1 MKTRFLIFITFGI
14 FLSLMIFIVFIY
26 SVHLMWEGDHIG
38 GGSLDSDPDLS
49 PSYAYDSLG
58 YLSFNSIFVAG
69 PIMLGIISLVYLV
82 PNIIL
87 RMKKIP
93 TGRYMFIITACI
105 LMFFGLSYVE
115 NGLSSLTPERLES
128 STDYRINLI
137 GALIPAGIGA
147 IFIIPAIILL
157 RRAKLRIRK

>member
-1 MKTRFLIFITFGI
+1 MKTRSLIIVAVSI
-14 FLSLMIFIVFIY
+14 FVTLIVFVGIIY
-26 SVHLMWEGDHIG
+26 SINLEMDLEMRNAGPVG
-38 GGSLDSDPDLS
+38 SDPDLS
-49 PSYAYDSLG
+49 PSYAPYYYRILQFD
-58 YLSFNSIFVAG
+58 SIFVAG
-69 PIMLGIISLVYLV
+69 PIMLGIISLVFLL

-93 TGRYMFIITACI
+93 AGKYMLIITACI
-105 LMFFGLSYVE
+105 LMFFGLSYVG

-147 IFIIPAIILL
+147 VFIISAIILL
-157 RRAKLRIRK
+157 RRARLRIRR

>member
-1 MKTRFLIFITFGI
+1 MKTRSLIIVAVSI
-14 FLSLMIFIVFIY
+14 FVTLIVFVGIIY
-26 SVHLMWEGDHIG
+26 SINLEMDLEMRNAGPVG
-38 GGSLDSDPDLS
+38 SDPELS
-49 PSYAYDSLG
+49 PSYAPYYYRILQFD
-58 YLSFNSIFVAG
+58 SIFVAG
-69 PIMLGIISLVYLV
+69 PIMLGIISLVFLL

-93 TGRYMFIITACI
+93 AGKYMLIITACI
-105 LMFFGLSYVE
+105 LMFFGLSYVG

-147 IFIIPAIILL
+147 VFIISAIILL
-157 RRAKLRIRK
+157 RRARLRIRR

>member
-1 MKTRFLIFITFGI
+1 MKTQLLIIIAISIFVTLIAFVGI
-14 FLSLMIFIVFIY
+14 VY
-26 SVHLMWEGDHIG
+26 SINLEMDLEMKNAGAM
-38 GGSLDSDPDLS
+38 DSDPDLS
-49 PSYAYDSLG
+49 PNYAPYHYRMLQFD
-58 YLSFNSIFVAG
+58 SIFVAG
-69 PIMLGIISLVYLV
+69 PIMLGTVSLIFLV

-93 TGRYMFIITACI
+93 TERYMLIITACI
-105 LMFFGLSYVE
+105 LMLFGLSYVE

-137 GALIPAGIGA
+137 GALIPAGIGT

-157 RRAKLRIRK
+157 RRAKLRIRR